1 VRPASA
7 AVNTDGVIRVPPI
20 VPPLLAKRHIVVQV
34 PHVLVQA
41 VVAVVVLPPQRT
53 LGPFL
58 LPSRR
63 STSVVQVRA
72 VFHALVL
79 VPEDFITAAALAMV
93 TVGLKMGSK
102 LNPTTVVPVV
112 SLATVLVTNA
122 RFQPLL
128 QHRTALLRLRRIVVP
143 S

>member
-20 VPPLLAKRHIVVQV
+20 VPLLLAKRHIVVPV
-34 PHVLVQA
+34 PRVLVPA
-41 VVAVVVLPPQRT
+41 VVVAVVVLPQQT
-53 LGPFL
+53 LDPF
-58 LPSRR
+58 PPRSRQ
-63 STSVVQVRA
+63 SMSVVRVRA

-79 VPEDFITAAALAMV
+79 VPEDFITVAALAMV

-128 QHRTALLRLRRIVVP
+128 QHRTALLQLRRTAVP